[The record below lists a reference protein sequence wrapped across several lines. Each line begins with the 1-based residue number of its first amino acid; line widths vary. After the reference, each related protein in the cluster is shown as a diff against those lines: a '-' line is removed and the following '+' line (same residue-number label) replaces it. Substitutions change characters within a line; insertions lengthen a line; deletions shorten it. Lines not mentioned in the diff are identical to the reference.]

1 MSSINT
7 NTGAMVALQT
17 LKSINSN
24 LSKVQSEI
32 STGKSIDSAK
42 DNAAVWA
49 IAKTM
54 EADVSGFKKI
64 SDGLSSA
71 ESTVSVARNAAE
83 SITGLL
89 NQVKDQIVQA
99 KGASNADERQKI
111 QNNISALRDQVASV
125 VGAAQFNGVNLI
137 NNGDDM
143 DVLSS
148 LNRDSSGN
156 VATASIN
163 VKAQDLSIG
172 GYVAANAFTTDST
185 GVTAATD
192 RTAFTL
198 GATGGTGSIAIDTST
213 MTVGDSLN
221 LTIGDQTVSVKFSQE
236 IADAGAAAQQNA
248 AMAVAM
254 KNAIDSL
261 AIQTPGTPVPPA
273 TTADPDR
280 LTIAIDGTNANQITF
295 TNDTA
300 NSLSVSAQYLNEG
313 SGKLGGLSAIDV
325 TGGDSTGAN
334 AALASID
341 GLIKTAIDAA
351 AAFGTSQN
359 QLETQNDFVSKLMD
373 SMKTGIGAMVDA
385 DMEATSARLQALQ
398 VQQQLATQ
406 SLSIANQAPQNLLS
420 LFR

>member
-83 SITGLL
+83 SITDLL
-89 NQVKDQIVQA
+89 KQVKDQVVQA

-111 QNNISALRDQVASV
+111 QNNITALTDQVKSV
-125 VGAAQFNGVNLI
+125 VEAAQFNGVNLI
-137 NNGDDM
+137 NSGDDM

-172 GYVAANAFTTDST
+172 EYTSATALAGSD
-185 GVTAATD
+185 GVGTAED
-192 RTAFTL
+192 RAAFTL
-198 GATGGTGSIAIDTST
+198 DSGGGTTTNGIVVDTT
-213 MTVGDSLN
+213 VMDVGDSISIS
-221 LTIGDQTVSVKFSQE
+221 IGDSQLSVTFSQ
-236 IADAGAAAQQNA
+236 ADLDAGGGTAGDETNA
-248 AMAVAM
+248 AFANRIKA
-254 KNAIDSL
+254 AIDSL
-261 AIQTPGTPVPPA
+261 GIQDDPADA
-273 TTADPDR
+273 TTRLGVAFDPGSPNT
-280 LTIAIDGTNANQITF
+280 LTLTNG
-295 TNDTA
+295 TA
-300 NSLSVSAQYLNEG
+300 NDLSVSLQYVNKG
-313 SGKLGGLSAIDV
+313 AGALGELSAIDV
-325 TGGDSTGAN
+325 SGTDDSGAT